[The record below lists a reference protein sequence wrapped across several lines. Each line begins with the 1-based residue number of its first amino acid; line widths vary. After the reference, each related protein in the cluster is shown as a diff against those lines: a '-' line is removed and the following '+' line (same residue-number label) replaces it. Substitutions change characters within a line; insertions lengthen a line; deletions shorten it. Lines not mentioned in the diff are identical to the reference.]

1 MAKFNNENKFI
12 LVSLY
17 YEGEGR
23 SENRSVLCQYADTG
37 GPGGVGGIDDSVN
50 CEAIQGGDGNP
61 LYYFKNKEQLILSL
75 FKEIKKRFQSRMFA
89 DYDPRMRV
97 KDTLR
102 KMWGNSLTY
111 AVSNYEEQIFLQQF
125 NISPYRKEKEAA
137 AYSYR
142 AMKPLLET
150 LANGQQQGLIKE
162 DKENLTLPL
171 LFGFVNQLAS
181 FIHENPAM
189 LTKSLVDKTFRY
201 FWDAISR

>member
-1 MAKFNNENKFI
+1 MRMKDDQKTDLFYASTLMLVAQVGLVGLTIPLIAKQSK
-12 LVSLY
+12 VATGTLY
-17 YEGEGR
+17 
-23 SENRSVLCQYADTG
+23 
-37 GPGGVGGIDDSVN
+37 I
-50 CEAIQGGDGNP
+50 
-61 LYYFKNKEQLILSL
+61 YFKNKEQLILSL

-89 DYDPRMRV
+89 GYDPRVPV

-102 KMWGNSLTY
+102 KMWENSLTY

-125 NISPYRKEKEAA
+125 NISPYRKEKETA

-142 AMKPLLET
+142 VMKPLLET

-181 FIHENPAM
+181 VIHENPAP
-189 LTKSLVDKTFRY
+189 LTKSLTDKTFQY
-201 FWDAISR
+201 FWDAIKK